1 MHQLIAPPFLDPRV
15 MNIRQKEATV
25 INSSSVRIDDQVFS
39 LADPSEIELYP
50 SQKVF
55 ILLLHHFYLE
65 TEEEQ
70 KEKQRQAEERQQ
82 KEREERCIL
91 LNKRREEA
99 ESFNAQ
105 LHIPV
110 IWASGLK
117 DVLSGITDY
126 GRQDGRNKATV
137 NHILLQEDL
146 KDGKLHRK
154 KGDFLCSS
162 SAKQNGKRW
171 LSSSDESAISWTFD
185 GNGNEYQ
192 AKVTCKSCLQIARKW
207 QHD

>member
-1 MHQLIAPPFLDPRV
+1 MHRLIAPPFLDPRL
-15 MNIRQKEATV
+15 MNIRQQEAIV
-25 INSSSVRIDDQVFS
+25 IDSSSVRIEDDVFHLVNPNEIS
-39 LADPSEIELYP
+39 LQP

-55 ILLLHHFYLE
+55 ISLSRYFYLE

-70 KEKQRQAEERQQ
+70 KEKQCQAEERRQ
-82 KEREERCIL
+82 KEREERRIL

-99 ESFNAQ
+99 ETFNAQ
-105 LHIPV
+105 FHIPV
-110 IWASGLK
+110 KWASGFK
-117 DVLSGITDY
+117 DVLSGLTDY

-146 KDGKLHRK
+146 EDGKLHRK

-162 SAKQNGKRW
+162 SANQNGKRW
-171 LSSSDESAISWTFD
+171 LSSAISWVFD
-185 GNGNEYQ
+185 GDGNEYQ